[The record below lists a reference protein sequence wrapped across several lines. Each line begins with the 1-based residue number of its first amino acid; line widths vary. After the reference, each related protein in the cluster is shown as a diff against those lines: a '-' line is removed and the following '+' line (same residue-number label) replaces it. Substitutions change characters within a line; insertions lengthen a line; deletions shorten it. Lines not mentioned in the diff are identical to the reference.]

1 MKVRYK
7 IALFFTLITIILLAA
22 LCAFIYYN
30 TTVQQ
35 EKDLTKRLAN
45 RANTITK
52 LIKKLPVANNY
63 EILSK
68 FDSATSN
75 LLVSE
80 NIKVYNLQSEI
91 LYQFSR
97 NIADTVHIS
106 QALLAEV
113 KSKGSIISSL
123 KNKTVYARFYA
134 EDKLQIIV
142 IVAAID
148 GNGQKNLYDLQQS
161 LIISF
166 FIGILLACALGLL
179 FSIKLLQPLEKIT
192 TTVNNISANSI
203 EKRLPQTNLKD
214 EWNSLSTTFNNLL
227 ARLQESFEMQGRFI
241 SNASHEL
248 STPLTSVNNQIEITL
263 KKPRTNEEYQ
273 KVLESVQADV
283 LHLTALTKQLLTLAQ
298 SARGGTIS
306 TQRIRV
312 DELLM
317 ELPLTLKKIDTNY
330 QAINFFDEL
339 PDDDNLC
346 TVNGNSELLFSAL
359 KNIAEN
365 GCKYAT
371 DGTVHISLSFI
382 ADKIVVLFS
391 NAYRTFNPAELETMF
406 QPFQRGANAYNS
418 NGYGLGLSLAR
429 RIILLHKGEIKAELI
444 EGNRILISIILPT
457 NI

>member
-1 MKVRYK
+1 M
-7 IALFFTLITIILLAA
+7 
-22 LCAFIYYN
+22 
-30 TTVQQ
+30 
-35 EKDLTKRLAN
+35 
-45 RANTITK
+45 
-52 LIKKLPVANNY
+52 
-63 EILSK
+63 
-68 FDSATSN
+68 
-75 LLVSE
+75 
-80 NIKVYNLQSEI
+80 
-91 LYQFSR
+91 
-97 NIADTVHIS
+97 
-106 QALLAEV
+106 
-113 KSKGSIISSL
+113 
-123 KNKTVYARFYA
+123 
-134 EDKLQIIV
+134 
-142 IVAAID
+142 
-148 GNGQKNLYDLQQS
+148 
-161 LIISF
+161 
-166 FIGILLACALGLL
+166 
-179 FSIKLLQPLEKIT
+179 
-192 TTVNNISANSI
+192 
-203 EKRLPQTNLKD
+203 
-214 EWNSLSTTFNNLL
+214 
-227 ARLQESFEMQGRFI
+227 QESFEMQGRFI